1 MFIASTN
8 FRRLFGIPESER
20 LMMMES
26 VMFQIRGF
34 IHMHGVAYL
43 TTSMLCLEGTIF
55 GAKAL
60 FCCHYNLVKSKS
72 EFFDAS
78 TNTIRIGL
86 NLPEIRYIDISF
98 SDFDNYDIF
107 MELLASLIEEK
118 HLWKIPNSL
127 YPNNLVSQQRPDE
140 SKLEVPPSLD
150 ANMMLL
156 LRQAITVVYE
166 KGDILIEEGSACRK
180 LVQILHG
187 SAQIVK
193 GSFMDRSVLAEV
205 HAGAVLGEQS
215 FVLGTL
221 WSTSIEVTSDV
232 LYAAEINHSSMS
244 AALALNEVFCAKF
257 YQSMSESLA
266 HRSGFYKLSYVFVV
280 YVA

>member
-1 MFIASTN
+1 MLINEEN

-34 IHMHGVAYL
+34 IHMHGFAYL
-43 TTSMLCLEGTIF
+43 TTSMLCLEGTVF

-72 EFFDAS
+72 DFFDPC

-86 NLPEIRYIDISF
+86 KLPELYYIDISF
-98 SDFDNYDIF
+98 TDFDNYDIF

-118 HLWKIPNSL
+118 HQWKIPNSL

-150 ANMMLL
+150 AHMMLL
-156 LRQAITVVYE
+156 LRQAMIVVYE
-166 KGDILIEEGSACRK
+166 KGDILIEEGSTSRK

-193 GSFMDRSVLAEV
+193 GICMDRSVMAEV
-205 HAGAVLGEQS
+205 HAGTVLGEQP

-221 WSTSIEVTSDV
+221 WSTSIEVTSEF

-244 AALALNEVFCAKF
+244 AALELNEEFCAKF

-266 HRSGFYKLSYVFVV
+266 RRLAFYLSSHLFIPC
-280 YVA
+280 VA